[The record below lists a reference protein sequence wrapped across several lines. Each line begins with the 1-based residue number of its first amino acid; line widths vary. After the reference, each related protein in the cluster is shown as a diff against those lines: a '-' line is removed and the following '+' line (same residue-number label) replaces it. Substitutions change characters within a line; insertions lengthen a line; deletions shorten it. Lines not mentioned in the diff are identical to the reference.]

1 VPASA
6 PPPNTPPADGP
17 EQPGEPQQP
26 PYVPIR
32 ATAWSHRRVPRWAYL
47 VLAGLLVIA
56 VAVALVHKPSQSEQ
70 ASDMSGFLQ
79 EVTADI
85 QSCAGGVGE
94 SLTALREVES
104 GQDSTSTDRSDAVI
118 IAQAGAANCS
128 PANNEE
134 IDDLE
139 TYQVPESLD
148 SFQLADVVTN
158 LINWAAP
165 DAQAVQTD
173 VAQVLTASTP
183 QARSQ
188 AQAALTRALSVLDQQ
203 RTAAD
208 SKMDAA
214 IHALAMHASPPKL
227 PG

>member
-1 VPASA
+1 
-6 PPPNTPPADGP
+6 
-17 EQPGEPQQP
+17 
-26 PYVPIR
+26 VPIR
-32 ATAWSHRRVPRWAYL
+32 ASAWSHRRLPRWSYL
-47 VLAGLLVIA
+47 VLAGLVVIA
-56 VAVALVHKPSQSEQ
+56 VAVALVHKPSQSER

-94 SLTALREVES
+94 SLTALHEVES
-104 GQDSTSTDRSDAVI
+104 GQDSTSSDRSDAVI

-139 TYQVPESLD
+139 NYQVPESLD
-148 SFQLADVVTN
+148 GYQLAAAVTG

-165 DAQAVQTD
+165 DAQAVQSD
-173 VAQVLTASTP
+173 VAQVLTARTP

-188 AQAALTRALSVLDQQ
+188 ADAALTRALSVLNRQ

-208 SKMDAA
+208 AKMNAA
-214 IHALAMHASPPKL
+214 IHALAMHASPPRL

>member
-1 VPASA
+1 VPANT
-6 PPPNTPPADGP
+6 PPANTPPADN
-17 EQPGEPQQP
+17 PQQP

-32 ATAWSHRRVPRWAYL
+32 ASAWSHRRVPRWTYL

-56 VAVALVHKPSQSEQ
+56 VAVALVHKPSQSER

-85 QSCAGGVGE
+85 QGCAGGVGE

-104 GQDSTSTDRSDAVI
+104 GQDSTTTDRSDAVI

-148 SFQLADVVTN
+148 SFQLAGVVTS

-165 DAQAVQTD
+165 DAQTVQTD

-188 AQAALTRALSVLDQQ
+188 AEAALTRALSVLDRQ
-203 RTAAD
+203 RAAAD
-208 SKMDAA
+208 SKMNAA
-214 IHALAMHASPPKL
+214 IHALAMHAAPPKL